1 MITRGRFIGA
11 LATGLVTAPPT
22 LRAQESGKVWRIGF
36 LGGASAS
43 STTPR
48 VEALRRGLRELG
60 YVEGRNLT
68 IEFRWAEGNAARL
81 PALAAELAKL
91 KVDVIVSEGT
101 SATIAARRTTTTIP
115 IVFSVA
121 GDPVGTGLVSSLAR
135 PGGNVT
141 GLTDI
146 APEMAGKRL
155 ELLREAAP
163 GATRI
168 AALWNPANSSS
179 ELHMKDTEAAGRTLG
194 LAVRS
199 IEVRDVNRLDGAF
212 ATAVRDRAGAVVVLA
227 DAALF
232 GRRDQIAQLA
242 AKNRLPSIAWTREF
256 AESGCL
262 MIYGP
267 NVVEMHRIAATYLDK
282 IFKGARPGDL
292 PVEQPTKFELVI
304 NLKTAKTLGLTIP
317 PSLLQRADEVI
328 Q

>member
-11 LATGLVTAPPT
+11 LAAGLVTAPPT

-256 AESGCL
+256 AKSGCL